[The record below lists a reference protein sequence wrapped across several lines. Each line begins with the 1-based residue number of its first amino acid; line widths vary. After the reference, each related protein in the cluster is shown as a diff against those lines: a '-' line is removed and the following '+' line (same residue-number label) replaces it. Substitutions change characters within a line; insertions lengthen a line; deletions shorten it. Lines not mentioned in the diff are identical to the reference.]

1 MLKPKVVSETS
12 ISLADLKANLE
23 RIKARDTE
31 LNFRGQK
38 TDEYLQIFANLSQS
52 ESHELKKKLDELQI
66 PRLKEDI
73 VIKLL
78 DLLPANAEDLKV
90 ILQGYN
96 LTLTADNL
104 KKIIDVVE
112 GYRK

>member
-1 MLKPKVVSETS
+1 MLKPKILSETP
-12 ISLADLKANLE
+12 ISLAHLKADLD

-38 TDEYLQIFANLSQS
+38 TDEHLQIFAKLTVD
-52 ESHELKKKLDELQI
+52 EADELKKKLDALEI
-66 PRLKEDI
+66 PRLKEEI

-78 DLLPANAEDLKV
+78 DLLPSSSEDLKV
-90 ILQGYN
+90 IMQGYN

-104 KKIIDVVE
+104 KKIADVIGE
-112 GYRK
+112 YKK